1 MSNNKYILK
10 MLYADFN
17 KKEIIG
23 MNDYGDT
30 FEVLFDSIKEEEFKL
45 DHDVRARK
53 LGHYTG
59 PLTFMDGSLR
69 ISTKVTS
76 VEFEEI
82 DNTYYESLD
91 EQKKE
96 LEEQVADSEKS
107 ELPSKLSVAA
117 DGKLVKEFIKAEE
130 EMQKVEEELKE
141 RTLKEEIPILK
152 EVGAMED
159 ADYFAAGVTIV
170 KQVKDSTL
178 KDLYYDADKA
188 PWFIGM
194 FVTGENSFVPLG
206 TPHEEFDKQYMIAFK
221 NKKVAQFVFRALQ
234 LHPAMKDSVETCSI
248 YPLSVIADSEDET
261 KMVLIS
267 DGLAFLKMLPIGR
280 TPAA

>member
-1 MSNNKYILK
+1 MGNNKYTIKL
-10 MLYADFN
+10 LNIDFN
-17 KKEIIG
+17 KKEVIG
-23 MNDYGDT
+23 VGEYGDV
-30 FEVLFDSIKEEEFKL
+30 FEILFDSIKEENFLL
-45 DHDVRARK
+45 DNKVRNRK

-59 PLTFMDGSLR
+59 PITFMDGVLR
-69 ISTKVTS
+69 ISADLKE
-76 VEFEEI
+76 VEYEEI
-82 DNTYYESLD
+82 DNTYYENLD
-91 EQKKE
+91 DQKKE

-159 ADYFAAGVTIV
+159 ADYFAAGVTTV
-170 KQVKDSTL
+170 KQTKDSTL
-178 KDLYYDADKA
+178 KSLYYDREKA

-194 FVTGENSFVPLG
+194 FITGENTFVPLG
-206 TPHEEFDKQYMIAFK
+206 TPHEEFSKQYMIVFK

-234 LHPAMKDSVETCSI
+234 LHPATKDSVEACSI
-248 YPLSVIADSEDET
+248 YPLSVLADAEDNT

-267 DGLAFLKMLPIGR
+267 DGLQFINMLPRGR